1 MDKLNWALAVDVIL
15 LLVVIWKLLAGRQD
29 GMVKKLGGLAALIGA
44 LFAGDFVSK
53 RYSSLVAEKWLGPA
67 LDKWFTHIRE
77 SLGLEDILDNLAEI
91 LQGVSLPQFLK
102 LNVDE
107 LVGQRL
113 GMAKD
118 SIGLAVGEASRVVAQ
133 RLAAWLL
140 FLVAAILA
148 YALIKV
154 IFDGVLDP
162 LIRKLPIIGTANAV
176 IGALLGAVQGA
187 IIALVLLWL
196 AYQLLPSLSQPG
208 GPFSPECVEHSYLTK
223 LCFQAFPNLFMP
235 K

>member
-1 MDKLNWALAVDVIL
+1 MDKLNWALAVDAIL
-15 LLVVIWKLLAGRQD
+15 LLVVIWKLITGRRD

-53 RYSSLVAEKWLGPA
+53 RYSPLVAEKWLGPA
-67 LDKWFTHIRE
+67 MDKWFTHIRE
-77 SLGLEDILDNLAEI
+77 SLGLEDILDNLTDI
-91 LQGVSLPQFLK
+91 LRGVNLPQFLK
-102 LNVDE
+102 LNVAE
-107 LVGQRL
+107 MVSQRL
-113 GMAKD
+113 GMAKN

-196 AYQLLPSLSQPG
+196 AYQLLPALSQPG
-208 GPFSPECVEHSYLTK
+208 GPFSPECVERSYLTRV
-223 LCFQAFPNLFMP
+223 CFQAFPNLFVP